1 MVIGESPYTSE
12 WIKSIGKEKTK
23 ILWLKS
29 KAENI
34 ISLHPLQLEI
44 SKVSNFLNLLQ
55 MLKISNKKVKYNL
68 DENAIN
74 KN

>member
-1 MVIGESPYTSE
+1 MAIGESPYTSK
-12 WIKSIGKEKTK
+12 WIKSIGKEKIK

-44 SKVSNFLNLLQ
+44 SKVCKFFKSPANAKNLKQ
-55 MLKISNKKVKYNL
+55 EGEI
-68 DENAIN
+68 
-74 KN
+74 